1 MLQKRNT
8 TLLEILIETPSSML
22 FIADLIHICVNE
34 LHGALQ
40 HKADRKTFETLVLTM
55 MLRRNHP
62 LANAANE

>member
-1 MLQKRNT
+1 
-8 TLLEILIETPSSML
+8 ML

-62 LANAANE
+62 LANAANEW